1 MASVWR
7 NRRVWQG
14 AAVVAVLLA
23 VALWPRAIAVD
34 VAPVSRGSLVVTIDE
49 EGETRVHHR
58 FLVSAPVTGRVDRI
72 ELEPGD
78 IVQRGVTVV
87 ARLRPETPQ
96 LLDARSRVEAQ
107 AAVETARGALGRA
120 RADEQRARAT
130 LDLATRELKREEDL
144 YRAGATT
151 AQSLEARRNALVTA
165 EETLNAATFATAA
178 ANAELDRARAR
189 LMPANVEAAGRV
201 LEVRAPVDGVVLR
214 RHRESEG
221 IVPAGEPLLEIGDP
235 SHVEIVA
242 DLLSTDAVKVKPGMR
257 VGVEQWG
264 GDSPMGARVERVE
277 PSGFTKVS
285 ALGVEEQR
293 VNVIMD
299 FEDDRAAWASLGD
312 AYRVEV
318 RIAVQELPD
327 VVKVPT
333 AALFREGEQWAVY
346 VLDEN
351 RARRVVLELG
361 ARTNAEAEVRSG
373 LTADQRVVIHP
384 PDALTDGARVT
395 VNAGQ

>member
-1 MASVWR
+1 
-7 NRRVWQG
+7 
-14 AAVVAVLLA
+14 
-23 VALWPRAIAVD
+23 
-34 VAPVSRGSLVVTIDE
+34 
-49 EGETRVHHR
+49 
-58 FLVSAPVTGRVDRI
+58 
-72 ELEPGD
+72 
-78 IVQRGVTVV
+78 
-87 ARLRPETPQ
+87 
-96 LLDARSRVEAQ
+96 
-107 AAVETARGALGRA
+107 
-120 RADEQRARAT
+120 
-130 LDLATRELKREEDL
+130 
-144 YRAGATT
+144 
-151 AQSLEARRNALVTA
+151 
-165 EETLNAATFATAA
+165 LNAATFATAA

-189 LMPANVEAAGRV
+189 LMPTSVDATGRV

-221 IVPAGEPLLEIGDP
+221 VVPAGEPLLEIGDP

-299 FEDDRAAWASLGD
+299 FEDDHAAWTSLGD
-312 AYRVEV
+312 GYRVEV
-318 RIAVQELPD
+318 RIAIQELPD

-346 VLDEN
+346 VVDEG
-351 RARRVVLELG
+351 RVRRVELELG

-384 PDALTDGARVT
+384 PDALTDGARIT
-395 VNAGQ
+395 VNVSQ